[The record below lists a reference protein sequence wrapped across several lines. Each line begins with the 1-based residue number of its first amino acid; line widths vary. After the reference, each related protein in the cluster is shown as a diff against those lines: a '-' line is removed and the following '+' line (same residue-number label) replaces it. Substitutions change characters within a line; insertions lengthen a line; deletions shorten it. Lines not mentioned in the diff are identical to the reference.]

1 MKSRFFSSFAVG
13 LTVLF
18 YALSLTSVNA
28 QCNYTLEAND
38 SWGDGWNG
46 NTMDVLVNGA
56 VVLDD
61 VTFTSGTQATFNF
74 AVNTGDQ
81 ITTLWNGGGGFGSE
95 TSYRILDVTGAEV
108 GSGAQTSI
116 TTAITASCPSCQP
129 PTSPIVFGI
138 TPSTVDYPLRMV
150 MEQLNS
156 RFLMEPLVYTW
167 RRNRVYRL
175 IYEYGIIRINCS
187 NEL

>member
-18 YALSLTSVNA
+18 YALSLTSANA

-38 SWGDGWNG
+38 TYGDGWNG

-61 VTFTSGTQATFNF
+61 VTFTSGFQATFSF

-81 ITTLWNGGGGFGSE
+81 ITTIWTGGGVTFGPRKE
-95 TSYRILDVTGAEV
+95 KDLRCTQTKLAEFYAE
-108 GSGAQTSI
+108 SQE
-116 TTAITASCPSCQP
+116 
-129 PTSPIVFGI
+129 
-138 TPSTVDYPLRMV
+138 D
-150 MEQLNS
+150 
-156 RFLMEPLVYTW
+156 
-167 RRNRVYRL
+167 
-175 IYEYGIIRINCS
+175 
-187 NEL
+187 